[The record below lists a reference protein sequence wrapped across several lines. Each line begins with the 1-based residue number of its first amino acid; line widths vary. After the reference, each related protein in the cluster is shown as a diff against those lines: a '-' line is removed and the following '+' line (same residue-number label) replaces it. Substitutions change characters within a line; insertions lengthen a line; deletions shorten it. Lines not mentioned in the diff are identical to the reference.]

1 MKTTFPHQT
10 VHSPGVNSHQ
20 DLAGTV
26 NCQSML
32 CAVYLIYQIYKC
44 FIPPMAKP
52 KQLSCWLILF
62 HSLPTLQNLNFPQC
76 FPHSCASPWIF
87 FRLRV
92 IHSDFVPWTAKFCT
106 KKTNRPNLCWILPMA
121 LLGFPQV
128 LSQLPQCQFCMSVQG
143 KKIKISE
150 ELISISHFSNW
161 VCRFIPKTN
170 PPVLCDH
177 WMGAALRNPSKK
189 SEASWSKCLPEI
201 KRYSGTQF
209 CLLYWELW
217 PDKKITWQKAFTPF
231 TCYFNI
237 SSRLL
242 HKQKIFCILF
252 SLCIGDTTLQIGAIC
267 EIRTIGNK

>member
-1 MKTTFPHQT
+1 MQCIWFTRFTNALFHQWQNQ
-10 VHSPGVNSHQ
+10 SSCP
-20 DLAGTV
+20 AGWF
-26 NCQSML
+26 
-32 CAVYLIYQIYKC
+32 Y
-44 FIPPMAKP
+44 FIPYP
-52 KQLSCWLILF
+52 LF
-62 HSLPTLQNLNFPQC
+62 RISIFPSVSQTPVPHPEFSSDSELFTVTLYPGQPNFVQ
-76 FPHSCASPWIF
+76 
-87 FRLRV
+87 
-92 IHSDFVPWTAKFCT
+92 
-106 KKTNRPNLCWILPMA
+106 TNRPNLCWIQPMA

-170 PPVLCDH
+170 PPLLWDH